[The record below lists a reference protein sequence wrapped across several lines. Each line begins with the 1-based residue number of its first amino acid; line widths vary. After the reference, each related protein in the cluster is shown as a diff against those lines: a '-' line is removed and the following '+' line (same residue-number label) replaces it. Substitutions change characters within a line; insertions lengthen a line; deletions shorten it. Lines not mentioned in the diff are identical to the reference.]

1 MCKTLELFLLANNS
15 CKSMFITER
24 QRSIRS
30 LTVMIKIYLINL
42 LNPNLP
48 QFYQLTCL
56 NLNIILFGVKEKKK
70 TRREEKSNL

>member
-1 MCKTLELFLLANNS
+1 
-15 CKSMFITER
+15 
-24 QRSIRS
+24 
-30 LTVMIKIYLINL
+30 MIEIDLINL

-48 QFYQLTCL
+48 QFYQLTYL

>member
-1 MCKTLELFLLANNS
+1 MFL
-15 CKSMFITER
+15 TER

-30 LTVMIKIYLINL
+30 LTVMIKIDLINL

-48 QFYQLTCL
+48 QFYQLTYL